1 MGSHYLINTKTP
13 FLPFINH
20 YSSSVAHSH
29 FVLLISCYSN
39 MKRCSSRTGVHVHQF
54 SFNRCSQWSLTCI
67 VLNTLQEAMKN
78 AKELIEEEER
88 DRKKAEKRR
97 AKKKV

>member
-1 MGSHYLINTKTP
+1 MTT
-13 FLPFINH
+13 
-20 YSSSVAHSH
+20 
-29 FVLLISCYSN
+29 
-39 MKRCSSRTGVHVHQF
+39 
-54 SFNRCSQWSLTCI
+54 I
-67 VLNTLQEAMKN
+67 VLYNLQEAMKN

>member
-1 MGSHYLINTKTP
+1 MANNNI
-13 FLPFINH
+13 
-20 YSSSVAHSH
+20 
-29 FVLLISCYSN
+29 
-39 MKRCSSRTGVHVHQF
+39 
-54 SFNRCSQWSLTCI
+54 I
-67 VLNTLQEAMKN
+67 VFCNLQEAMKN

>member
-1 MGSHYLINTKTP
+1 MKHC
-13 FLPFINH
+13 
-20 YSSSVAHSH
+20 SSSVA
-29 FVLLISCYSN
+29 LYN
-39 MKRCSSRTGVHVHQF
+39 
-54 SFNRCSQWSLTCI
+54 
-67 VLNTLQEAMKN
+67 LQEAMKN